1 MERQGSSAGAPR
13 ARSRTAAWLRALR
26 PEQWVKNGVV
36 FAPLVF
42 AMRLLD
48 PLAVLHSLAAF
59 VAFCAV
65 SSAVYLINDVSDL
78 EHDRLHPRKK
88 SRPLAAGEISPRVA
102 LVVAAVL
109 GTAATLAPLALAP
122 GVSGAIGAYL
132 ALNVLYS
139 FGLKLLPLVDVI
151 AIALGFVLRTL
162 AGAEAIDVELSSWL
176 EICTFMVMLFLALGK
191 RRADLALH
199 EAAGARRGPVPGW
212 SVALLDQM
220 LTVVVAATIM
230 SYCLY
235 TLSPEVRV
243 RLGVERLE
251 VTVPFVV
258 YGLLR
263 YLWLVRESDVAADPT
278 RAVLHDRPILITAA
292 AWALV
297 VLLALYG
304 RLP

>member
-1 MERQGSSAGAPR
+1 MASQGSSEGAPR
-13 ARSRTAAWLRALR
+13 ARSSAWLRALR
-26 PEQWVKNGVV
+26 PEQWVKNVVV

-42 AMRLLD
+42 AMRLFD
-48 PLAVLHSLAAF
+48 ARSVASSLGAC
-59 VAFCAV
+59 VCFCAV

-78 EHDRLHPRKK
+78 EHDRRHPRKRL
-88 SRPLAAGEISPRVA
+88 RPLAAGEIAPGAALAVA
-102 LVVAAVL
+102 GLL
-109 GTAATLAPLALAP
+109 GAAATLVPLAFAP

-139 FGLKLLPLVDVI
+139 IGLKRVALVDVI

-162 AGAEAIDVELSSWL
+162 AGAEAIGVALSSWL

-191 RRADLALH
+191 RRADLA
-199 EAAGARRGPVPGW
+199 AQPVPGGAAVSASGW

-235 TLSPEVRV
+235 TVSPDVKE

-251 VTVPFVV
+251 ATVPFVV

-263 YLWLVRESDVAADPT
+263 YLWLVRESDVASDPT
-278 RAVLHDRPILITAA
+278 SAVLHDRPILITAA

-297 VLLALYG
+297 VVLALYG
-304 RLP
+304 HRP

>member
-1 MERQGSSAGAPR
+1 MTSQGSSGGAPR
-13 ARSRTAAWLRALR
+13 PRWSAWLRALR
-26 PEQWVKNGVV
+26 PEQWVKNVVV
-36 FAPLVF
+36 FAPVVF
-42 AMRLLD
+42 AMRLFD
-48 PLAVLHSLAAF
+48 ARSVAYSIAAF
-59 VAFCAV
+59 VCFCAV

-78 EHDRLHPRKK
+78 ERDRRHPRKRL
-88 SRPLAAGEISPRVA
+88 RPLAAGEIAPGAA
-102 LVVAAVL
+102 LVVAALL
-109 GTAATLAPLALAP
+109 GAGATLAPLAFAP

-132 ALNVLYS
+132 GLNVLYS
-139 FGLKLLPLVDVI
+139 VALKRVALVDVI

-162 AGAEAIDVELSSWL
+162 AGAEAIGVTLSSWL

-191 RRADLALH
+191 RRADLAAQ
-199 EAAGARRGPVPGW
+199 EASGEPRVPAPGW

-235 TLSPEVRV
+235 TLSPDVKE

-251 VTVPFVV
+251 ATVPFVV

-263 YLWLVRESDVAADPT
+263 YLWLVRESDVASDPT
-278 RAVLHDRPILITAA
+278 SAVLHDRPILITGA

-297 VLLALYG
+297 VVLALYG
-304 RLP
+304 HLR